1 MRKTPMRAMT
11 ILAASAA
18 LVACTTVAAVSKTP
32 DDIARSLTLPPGFH
46 INTFAKLNP
55 AKGDYFRGPRFMA
68 FGPDGNLYLASSVD
82 NTVYML
88 PDRDHD
94 GVADDVVPVV
104 EGLNAPNSLVFA
116 NGSMLVANQDGVV
129 RIELA
134 QDGKRSAARQVPLIS
149 NLPSGGHTL
158 KTVKLGPDGH
168 LYLNVGSSCNVCVE
182 KDPLRATILR
192 YTLDGR
198 PAGAPDGSVSGARSA
213 VWASGLRN
221 SQGLAWHPATGD
233 LYATNN
239 GADMRSGTK
248 GGAMDDELPPEHI
261 NKIEPGKHYGW
272 PHCWGNRV
280 TDPNFPGKPGFCDN
294 MQPPAITLRAHS
306 TPIGITFLDKTDF
319 PDEYKQ
325 DAIVA
330 LHGSWNR
337 VQPYGYKLVRIRF
350 QNNQP
355 VAVEDFVT
363 GWQTKNSAWGRPV
376 DVIAGPDGALYVS
389 DDRAGLVYR
398 ITYNKK

>member
-1 MRKTPMRAMT
+1 MGKPRISTGLFAPAL
-11 ILAASAA
+11 LAST
-18 LVACTTVAAVSKTP
+18 LLACTTVAAVSKTP
-32 DDIARSLTLPPGFH
+32 DDVASNLSLPPGFK
-46 INTFAKLNP
+46 INVFAKLNP
-55 AKGDYFRGPRFMA
+55 AQGDYFRGPRFMA
-68 FGPDGNLYLASSVD
+68 FGPDGHLYLASSVD
-82 NTVYML
+82 DTVYML
-88 PDRDHD
+88 PDRNRD
-94 GVADDVVPVV
+94 GMADDVVPVV

-116 NGSMLVANQDGVV
+116 GNAMLVANQDGVV
-129 RIELA
+129 RIEQK
-134 QDGKRSAARQVPLIS
+134 QDSRQPAGKPMPLIS
-149 NLPSGGHTL
+149 NLPTGGHTL
-158 KTVKLGPDGH
+158 KTVKLGPDNH

-192 YTLDGR
+192 YTLDGK
-198 PAGAPDGSVSGARSA
+198 PAGAKEYGAGGAIWA
-213 VWASGLRN
+213 VGLRN
-221 SQGLAWHPATGD
+221 SQGMAWHPKTGA

-248 GGAMDDELPPEHI
+248 DGAANDELPPEHI
-261 NKIEPGKHYGW
+261 NLIEPGKQYGW
-272 PHCWGNRV
+272 PHCWGSRV
-280 TDPNFPGKPGFCDN
+280 TDPNFPGKPGFCSN

-306 TPIGITFLDKTDF
+306 TPLGITFLDKTNF
-319 PDEYKQ
+319 PTEYKQ
-325 DAIVA
+325 DAVVA

-350 QNNQP
+350 RDNQP

-363 GWQTKNSAWGRPV
+363 GWQTGNSAWGRPV